1 MKIIAGT
8 LSLFFITL
16 CFTLAA
22 PVTFAATFIVST
34 ANDTADLIPGDGN
47 CVDNTGQCSLRAAI
61 SEANAF
67 AGDDIITLPAGT
79 YTQVLAAANEDN
91 NAGGDWDIGTKIT
104 INGAGESSTILQAAA
119 APDTATERV
128 LEISINGT
136 LTLSGVTIRHGFKP
150 PSGSSTNFGGGI
162 RNRGWLFLSNST
174 VTLNTA
180 PDGGGIHNGHFLSLS
195 GVTVSNNS
203 CVTTTTLC
211 AGGGIHSSAASG
223 LTIIIH
229 NSLINDNS
237 ATSSGANPI
246 ALGAG
251 MMSDSADSYL
261 LEIVDSQFNQN
272 KGIGNSA
279 GGGVRINASS
289 GAVTANIT
297 NTTFN
302 NNFGTSTRGGGISVF
317 SGGTGGI
324 SGTWDRLTI
333 NGNTALQ
340 SGGLEITGVGGS
352 TNINLLNS
360 TISGN
365 SVSTKGGG
373 IYLSD
378 INQGPAASNITLNMV
393 NDTVSGNISGGN
405 GGGVMVEQFISTGN
419 PNVIMNFCTVAR
431 NRANEDNSGADI
443 GGGLLLS
450 PNFGTISIKNSIV
463 ADNIL
468 GGPGTG
474 TDMFGP
480 VASQDFNHVENPGAN
495 FAAMPNDTTGFD
507 PQLGALQDNGG
518 PTLTQ
523 LLGAASPLLD
533 TIPSGVNDCGSLVS
547 NDQRIFSRPFNG
559 SCDKG
564 ATELGGLAPGPWA
577 LSGVVKTT
585 TGMPIRNVQVTI
597 SGGNL
602 PSPMTV
608 FTGNLGTYQFTNLIG
623 NEYTVTVSVK
633 RYHFNKA
640 SQVFA
645 VGSNI
650 TDADFIANAPF
661 SREDLEPEFK

>member
-1 MKIIAGT
+1 MKIAIKIAAGT

-16 CFTLAA
+16 SFTLI
-22 PVTFAATFIVST
+22 VSAATFIVST
-34 ANDTADLIPGDGN
+34 TNDTADLIPGDGN

-67 AGDDIITLPAGT
+67 AGNDIITLPAGT
-79 YTQVLAAANEDN
+79 YTQTLAAANEDN
-91 NAGGDWDIGTKIT
+91 NAGGDWDILTNIT
-104 INGAGESSTILQAAA
+104 INGAGESTAILQAAA
-119 APDTATERV
+119 AADTATERV
-128 LEISINGT
+128 LEIALNGT
-136 LTLSGVTIRHGFKP
+136 LTLSGVTIRHGFRP

-180 PDGGGIHNGHFLSLS
+180 PDGGGIHNSKFLSLN

-203 CVTTTTLC
+203 CVTTLTVC

-229 NSLINDNS
+229 SSFINDNS
-237 ATSSGANPI
+237 ASSTAANPLV
-246 ALGAG
+246 LGAG

-279 GGGVRINASS
+279 GNGVRINASN
-289 GAVTANIT
+289 GAVMANIT

-302 NNFGTSTRGGGISVF
+302 NNFGTSTRGAGISVF

-324 SGTWDRLTI
+324 NGTWDRLTI

-340 SGGLEITGVGGS
+340 GGGLEITGVGGS
-352 TNINLLNS
+352 TNISLLNS

-365 SVSTKGGG
+365 FAGTKAGG
-373 IYLSD
+373 IYLTD

-393 NDTVSGNISGGN
+393 NDTVSGNTANGS
-405 GGGVMVEQFISTGN
+405 GGGVMVEQVLSTGN
-419 PNVIMNFCTVAR
+419 SSAVVNFCTVAG
-431 NRANEDNSGADI
+431 NRANADNSGVDV
-443 GGGLLLS
+443 GGGIVLTS
-450 PNFGTISIKNSIV
+450 PSGVVSIKNTIV
-463 ADNIL
+463 ADNTVGSP
-468 GGPGTG
+468 GGAP
-474 TDMFGP
+474 DFFGP
-480 VASQDFNHVENPGAN
+480 VTSQDFNHIENPGGG
-495 FAAMPNDTTGFD
+495 FAAMPNDTINFD
-507 PQLGALQDNGG
+507 PQLGVLQDNGG
-518 PTLTQ
+518 PTLTH

-533 TIPSGVNDCGSLVS
+533 TIPFGVNDCGSLVTT
-547 NDQRIFSRPFNG
+547 DQRLFSRPFNG

-564 ATELGGLAPGPWA
+564 ATERGGLAPGPWT
-577 LSGVVKTT
+577 LSGTVKTT
-585 TGMPIRNVQVTI
+585 TGMPIRNAAVTI

-602 PSPMTV
+602 SSPITV
-608 FTGNLGTYQFTNLIG
+608 FTGNLGTYQFTNLTG
-623 NEYTVTVSVK
+623 GEYTVSVSIK
-633 RYHFNKA
+633 RYHFNNA
-640 SQVFA
+640 SQAFA

-661 SREDLEPEFK
+661 SR